1 MKPSIH
7 LLTLL
12 FCFIFLSLNTNA
24 QFDLEKIIKKKV
36 ERKAKKEVEKG
47 VDEGLE
53 EAEDAIKG
61 KDEKGDEESTDKT
74 STSDSP
80 EDTVPNQKLKA
91 WSKYD
96 FVAGDRIIFE
106 DNLAG
111 EQNGEFPSQW
121 DLVRGN
127 AENALLGDEHVIS
140 FVQNKT
146 EITPL
151 MKSESYLPEVFTIE
165 FDVYF
170 YNKHNEAYMLAL
182 KKLQRIDIRPNK
194 VSMGKFVGTPG
205 AGSKESGWHHVALSF
220 NKRALKVYF
229 DQTRVLN
236 IPRVKTKPTAF
247 TISALSHGAR
257 SGDPALIKN
266 IRIAEGGVKLYDR
279 LLTEGKI
286 VTRGILFDF
295 GKWTIKPES
304 MGVINEIA
312 KLMKEHSDVNFS
324 IEGHTDGD
332 GEETF
337 NQKLS
342 ERRAA
347 AVGTELVGLGIN
359 ESRLQTKGWGESKP
373 VDNNTSS
380 EGKANNRRVEFV
392 KI

>member
-1 MKPSIH
+1 MKSSMY

-24 QFDLEKIIKKKV
+24 QFDLEKTIKKKV
-36 ERKAKKEVEKG
+36 EKKAEKEVEKG
-47 VDEGLE
+47 VDKGLE
-53 EAEDAIKG
+53 EAEDALKG
-61 KDEKGDEESTDKT
+61 KDEKGDKT
-74 STSDSP
+74 STSDSR
-80 EDTVPNQKLKA
+80 EDTAPNERLKA
-91 WSKYD
+91 WSRYD
-96 FVAGDRIIFE
+96 FVAGDKIIFE
-106 DNLAG
+106 DNLSG
-111 EQNGEFPSQW
+111 EQNGEFPSKW
-121 DLVRGN
+121 DLVSGN
-127 AENALLGDEHVIS
+127 AENALLGDENVIT
-140 FVQNKT
+140 FVQNRT

-170 YNKHNEAYMLAL
+170 YNKYNEAYMLAL
-182 KKLQRIDIRPNK
+182 TKLQRIDIRTNK
-194 VSMGKFVGTPG
+194 VSMGKFVGEPG
-205 AGSKESGWHHVALSF
+205 ASSKETGWHHIALSF

-229 DQTRVLN
+229 DQTRALN
-236 IPRVKTKPTAF
+236 IPNVKTKPTAF

-286 VTRGILFDF
+286 ITRGILFDF

-312 KLMKEHSDVNFS
+312 KLMKEHPDVNFS

-332 GEETF
+332 GEEAF

-342 ERRAA
+342 EQRAA
-347 AVGTELVGLGIN
+347 AVRTELVSLGIN
-359 ESRLQTKGWGESKP
+359 ESRLQTKGWGESIP
-373 VDNNTSS
+373 VDSS
-380 EGKANNRRVEFV
+380 ASPEGKANNRRVEFV